1 VTTDRAADVWVLLDH
16 EGGTLSKVSL
26 QLLTAARS
34 LAGEAGG
41 SPVAV
46 FCGTGWER
54 AREAVARYGAAK
66 ALVSESA
73 DFATFQ
79 PAALVETLAALVGER
94 TPWGVLFASGP
105 AGKEVAARTGARL
118 GLGVLADAISVSVDE
133 GGRPLV
139 EHAAFGG
146 AVIVRKTLRSAPY
159 LICIK
164 ANAVAAEESPGSL
177 EEEPVPAVVSGD
189 ARRVTV
195 AERVSTAA
203 AGRPPVDQ
211 AAVIVSGGRG
221 LQDPANFALVEALA
235 DELGAGVGA
244 SRAAV
249 DAGWYP
255 HAAQVGQTGKTV
267 SPQLYIAV
275 GISGAIQHRA
285 GMQTA
290 KTIVA
295 INKDPDSPI
304 FALVDFGVVG
314 DLFDVVPKLTDEI
327 RRRKQG

>member
-1 VTTDRAADVWVLLDH
+1 MADVWVLLDH
-16 EGGTLSKVSL
+16 EDGTLSKVSL
-26 QLLTAARS
+26 QLLTAARG
-34 LAGEAGG
+34 LAAETGG
-41 SPVAV
+41 SAVAV
-46 FCGTGWER
+46 FCGTGWEA

-73 DFATFQ
+73 DFRAFQ
-79 PAALVETLAALVGER
+79 TAPVVETLAALVGER
-94 TPWGVLFASGP
+94 RPWGVLFASGP

-118 GLGVLADAISVSVDE
+118 GLGVLADAISVAID
-133 GGRPLV
+133 GDRPVV

-146 AVIVRKTLRSAPY
+146 SIIVRKSLRSGPY
-159 LICIK
+159 LICLK
-164 ANAVAAEESPGSL
+164 ANAVAAGESPAAL
-177 EEEPVPAVVSGD
+177 EEEPVAPVISAD
-189 ARRVTV
+189 ARRVAVTD
-195 AERVSTAA
+195 RVSTGA

-211 AAVIVSGGRG
+211 AAIIVSGGRG

-235 DELGAGVGA
+235 DALGAGVGA

-295 INKDPDSPI
+295 INKDADSPI
-304 FALVDFGVVG
+304 FGLVDFGVVG
-314 DLFDVVPKLTDEI
+314 DLFDVVPKLTEEI
-327 RRRKQG
+327 RRRKGS

>member
-1 VTTDRAADVWVLLDH
+1 
-16 EGGTLSKVSL
+16 
-26 QLLTAARS
+26 
-34 LAGEAGG
+34 
-41 SPVAV
+41 
-46 FCGTGWER
+46 
-54 AREAVARYGAAK
+54 
-66 ALVSESA
+66 
-73 DFATFQ
+73 
-79 PAALVETLAALVGER
+79 VETLAALVGER

-118 GLGVLADAISVSVDE
+118 GLGVLADAISVSVD

-146 AVIVRKTLRSAPY
+146 AVIVRKSLRSAPY
-159 LICIK
+159 LICLK
-164 ANAVAAEESPGSL
+164 ANAVAAEESPGSV
-177 EEEPVPAVVSGD
+177 EEETVPAVASDD

-195 AERVSTAA
+195 VERVSTAA

-235 DELGAGVGA
+235 DELSAGVGA

-304 FALVDFGVVG
+304 FALADFGVVG

-327 RRRKQG
+327 RRRKHAG

>member
-1 VTTDRAADVWVLLDH
+1 MADTTGDVWVLLDH
-16 EGGTLSKVSL
+16 EEGVLSKVSL

-34 LAGEAGG
+34 LAAQTGG
-41 SPVAV
+41 SVVAA
-46 FCGTGWER
+46 FCGTGWEK

-66 ALVSESA
+66 ALVSEST
-73 DFATFQ
+73 DFGRYQ
-79 PAALVETLAALVGER
+79 PGPLVETLTGLVRER

-105 AGKEVAARTGARL
+105 AGKEVAARAGARL
-118 GLGVLADAISVSVDE
+118 GLGVLADAISVAVD

-159 LICIK
+159 LVCLK

-177 EEEPVPAVVSGD
+177 EEESVVAVVSDD
-189 ARRVTV
+189 AKRVTV
-195 AERVSTAA
+195 TERVSTGA

-295 INKDPDSPI
+295 INKDADSPI

-327 RRRKQG
+327 RRRKLAG

>member
-1 VTTDRAADVWVLLDH
+1 MAETTGDVWVLLDH
-16 EGGTLSKVSL
+16 EEGVLSKVSL

-34 LAGEAGG
+34 LAAQTGG
-41 SPVAV
+41 SAVAV
-46 FCGTGWER
+46 FCGTGWEK
-54 AREAVARYGAAK
+54 AREAVARYGAAE
-66 ALVSESA
+66 ALVSEST
-73 DFATFQ
+73 DFGRYQ
-79 PAALVETLAALVGER
+79 PGALVETLTGLVRER

-105 AGKEVAARTGARL
+105 AGREVAARTGARL
-118 GLGVLADAISVSVDE
+118 GLGVLADAISVAVD

-146 AVIVRKTLRSAPY
+146 AIIVRKTLRSAPY
-159 LICIK
+159 LVCLK

-177 EEEPVPAVVSGD
+177 EEESVGAVVSDD
-189 ARRVTV
+189 AKRVTV
-195 AERVSTAA
+195 TERVSTGA

-295 INKDPDSPI
+295 INKDADSPI

-327 RRRKQG
+327 RRRKLAG

>member
-1 VTTDRAADVWVLLDH
+1 
-16 EGGTLSKVSL
+16 
-26 QLLTAARS
+26 
-34 LAGEAGG
+34 
-41 SPVAV
+41 
-46 FCGTGWER
+46 
-54 AREAVARYGAAK
+54 
-66 ALVSESA
+66 
-73 DFATFQ
+73 
-79 PAALVETLAALVGER
+79 VG
-94 TPWGVLFASGP
+94 
-105 AGKEVAARTGARL
+105 
-118 GLGVLADAISVSVDE
+118 
-133 GGRPLV
+133 
-139 EHAAFGG
+139 
-146 AVIVRKTLRSAPY
+146 
-159 LICIK
+159 
-164 ANAVAAEESPGSL
+164 
-177 EEEPVPAVVSGD
+177 AVVSDD
-189 ARRVTV
+189 AKRVTV
-195 AERVSTAA
+195 TERVSTA

-295 INKDPDSPI
+295 INKDADSPI

-327 RRRKQG
+327 RRRKHAG

>member
-1 VTTDRAADVWVLLDH
+1 MPDVWVLLDH
-16 EGGTLSKVSL
+16 EDGALSKVSL

-34 LAGEAGG
+34 LAAPVDG
-41 SPVAV
+41 SVVAL
-46 FCGTGWER
+46 FFGTGWEK
-54 AREAVARYGAAK
+54 AREAVTRYGAAK
-66 ALVSESA
+66 ALVSEST
-73 DFATFQ
+73 DFGRYQ
-79 PAALVETLAALVGER
+79 PAALVETLAGLVGER
-94 TPWGVLFASGP
+94 RPWGVLFASGP
-105 AGKEVAARTGARL
+105 GGKEVAARIGARL
-118 GLGVLADAISVSVDE
+118 GLGVLADAISVAVDA
-133 GGRPLV
+133 GRPLV

-146 AVIVRKTLRSAPY
+146 SVIVRKTLRSAPY
-159 LICIK
+159 LICLK
-164 ANAVAAEESPGSL
+164 ANAVAAEESPGAL
-177 EEEPVPAVVSGD
+177 QEEPVPAVVSEG
-189 ARRVTV
+189 AKRVTV
-195 AERVSTAA
+195 TERVSTGAA
-203 AGRPPVDQ
+203 ARPPVDQ

-235 DELGAGVGA
+235 DVLGAGVGA

-295 INKDPDSPI
+295 INKDADSPI

-314 DLFDVVPKLTDEI
+314 DLFDVVPKLTEEI
-327 RRRKQG
+327 RRRKAAG

>member
-1 VTTDRAADVWVLLDH
+1 MPDVWVLVDH
-16 EGGTLSKVSL
+16 EEGVPSKVSH
-26 QLLTAARS
+26 QMLTAARG
-34 LAGEAGG
+34 LAGQAGG
-41 SPVAV
+41 STVAV
-46 FCGTGWER
+46 FLGTGWER
-54 AREAVARYGAAK
+54 ARESVGRYGAAR
-66 ALVSESA
+66 AVVCSSEE
-73 DFATFQ
+73 FAAYQTAPQ
-79 PAALVETLAALVGER
+79 VETLAALVDER
-94 TPWGVLFASGP
+94 RPWGVLFASTP
-105 AGKEVAARTGARL
+105 TGKEIAARVGARL
-118 GLGVLADAISVSVDE
+118 RLGVLADSTGVAVED
-133 GGRPLV
+133 GRPVV

-146 AVIVRKTLRSAPY
+146 AVVVRKSLRSGPY
-159 LICIK
+159 LICLK
-164 ANAVAAEESPGSL
+164 ANAVAAEESPTDPEVEQVEARIS
-177 EEEPVPAVVSGD
+177 ED
-189 ARRVTV
+189 ARRVVIT
-195 AERVSTAA
+195 ERVTTAG

-211 AAVIVSGGRG
+211 AAIIVSGGRG
-221 LQDPANFALVEALA
+221 LQDPSNFSLVEALA

-255 HAAQVGQTGKTV
+255 HASQVGQTGKTV

-314 DLFDVVPKLTDEI
+314 DLFEVVPKLTEEI
-327 RRRKQG
+327 CRRKGAP

>member
-1 VTTDRAADVWVLLDH
+1 MADVWVVLDH
-16 EGGTLSKVSL
+16 EDGTLSKLSL

-34 LAGEAGG
+34 LAAPVDG
-41 SPVAV
+41 SVVAL
-46 FCGTGWER
+46 FFGSGWEK

-66 ALVSESA
+66 ALVSESP
-73 DFATFQ
+73 DFGRYQ
-79 PAALVETLAALVGER
+79 PAALVETLAGLVGER
-94 TPWGVLFASGP
+94 TPWGVLFASGQT
-105 AGKEVAARTGARL
+105 GKEVAARIGARL
-118 GLGVLADAISVSVDE
+118 GLGVLADAISVAVE
-133 GGRPLV
+133 AERPV
-139 EHAAFGG
+139 VGHAAFGG
-146 AVIVRKTLRSAPY
+146 ALIVRKTLRSAPY
-159 LICIK
+159 LICLK
-164 ANAVAAEESPGSL
+164 ANAVAAEESPGAL
-177 EEEPVPAVVSGD
+177 EEEPVAAVVSDD
-189 ARRVTV
+189 AKRVTIT
-195 AERVSTAA
+195 ERVSTGA

-295 INKDPDSPI
+295 INKDADSPI

-314 DLFDVVPKLTDEI
+314 DLFDVVPKLTEEI
-327 RRRKQG
+327 RRRKAAG

>member
-1 VTTDRAADVWVLLDH
+1 VATDRAGDIWVLLDH
-16 EGGTLSKVSL
+16 EDGALSKVSL

-34 LAGEAGG
+34 LVGEAGG
-41 SPVAV
+41 APVAV
-46 FCGTGWER
+46 FCGTGWDR
-54 AREAVARYGAAK
+54 AKEAVSRYGTAR
-66 ALVSESA
+66 ALVSEST

-79 PAALVETLAALVGER
+79 PGALVETLTALVGER
-94 TPWGVLFASGP
+94 RPWGVLFASGP

-118 GLGVLADAISVSVDE
+118 GLGVLADAISVSVDN
-133 GGRPLV
+133 GRPLV

-146 AVIVRKTLRSAPY
+146 AVIVRKTLRSGPY
-159 LICIK
+159 LICLK

-177 EEEPVPAVVSGD
+177 EEEPVPAVVSDD

-195 AERVSTAA
+195 AERVSTGV

-267 SPQLYIAV
+267 SPQLYVAV

-295 INKDPDSPI
+295 INKDADSPI

-314 DLFDVVPKLTDEI
+314 DLFDVVPKLTEEI
-327 RRRKQG
+327 RRRRHAG